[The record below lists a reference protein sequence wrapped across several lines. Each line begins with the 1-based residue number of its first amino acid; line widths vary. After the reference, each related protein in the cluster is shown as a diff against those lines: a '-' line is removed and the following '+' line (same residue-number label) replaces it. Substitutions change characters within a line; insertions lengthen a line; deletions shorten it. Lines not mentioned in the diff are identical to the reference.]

1 MVRWAS
7 RALAGSIAVHA
18 AIAVAASQWKRHVE
32 PRVVE
37 EAPVPDEIEVSA
49 APPPAAPPIEVVA
62 IKTIP
67 PALDMRDIIP
77 QAATPGTGTRARA
90 GAKATIETGVHP
102 VGPETTT
109 TAPGSR
115 IFAMRDPIRRPDGAS
130 LADTIERIADA
141 AAPPPPIPI
150 SGRLDHVG
158 STTVINDRT
167 FTAHVEP
174 DGTVHID
181 DKPNFN
187 AHFTIPSPKGIGKAI
202 ADWAEDPYAYNER
215 MPQPGDMIETAPRGD
230 RARINPTDQKPDQG
244 ETVPIIGGGF
254 DVTDWIARKALGKAK
269 GDPYAARKRAALDAT
284 IDERAEMR
292 RRHRNEQLEHA
303 EDIATDQLRALW
315 ASSASLADK
324 KEAMFELWDD
334 CAETGDAPVVAAAAR
349 ARRVIVA
356 FIALKLPP
364 GSAGAFTDA
373 ELAALNARKS
383 SRARFDPYATPAP
396 GASSP

>member
-18 AIAVAASQWKRHVE
+18 AIAVAASRWRPHRD
-32 PRVVE
+32 PVVIPP
-37 EAPVPDEIEVSA
+37 EAIEVSDEVEVSA
-49 APPPAAPPIEVVA
+49 TPPAAPPIEVVT

-67 PALDMRDIIP
+67 PALDIRDIIP
-77 QAATPGTGTRARA
+77 QRALPGTGTR
-90 GAKATIETGVHP
+90 GGTSTGTIESGVHP
-102 VGPETTT
+102 VGPEVTG
-109 TAPGSR
+109 PGSR
-115 IFAMRDPIRRPDGAS
+115 VFSMRDPIRRPDGAS
-130 LADTIERIADA
+130 LAETIERIADA
-141 AAPPPPIPI
+141 GKPPPPIPI
-150 SGRLDHVG
+150 SGRIDHVG
-158 STTVINDRT
+158 PSTVINDLT

-187 AHFTIPSPKGIGKAI
+187 AHFTIPKPKELGKAI
-202 ADWAEDPYAYNER
+202 ADWAADPYAYNER

-230 RARINPTDQKPDQG
+230 RARLTADDQKADHG
-244 ETVPIIGGGF
+244 ETVPLIGGGF
-254 DVTDWIARKALGKAK
+254 DVTDWIAKKALGKAK

-292 RRHRNEQLEHA
+292 RVHRNEQLEHA
-303 EDIATDQLRALW
+303 EDIANDQVRQLW
-315 ASSASLADK
+315 ASNASLADK
-324 KEAMFELWDD
+324 KEALFELWDD

-356 FIALKLPP
+356 FIALKLPA

-373 ELAALNARKS
+373 ELAALNKRKS
-383 SRARFDPYATPAP
+383 SSATFDPYATNSGP